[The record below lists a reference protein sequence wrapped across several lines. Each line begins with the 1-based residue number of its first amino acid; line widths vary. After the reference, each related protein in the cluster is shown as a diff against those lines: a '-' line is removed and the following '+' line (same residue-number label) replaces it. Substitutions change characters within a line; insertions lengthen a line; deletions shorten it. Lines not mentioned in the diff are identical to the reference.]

1 MLKQLKEG
9 YLVENL
15 KINLMNDWFE
25 KWFSSEYYFELYK
38 HREEKDTRTLVNL
51 IQRNI
56 DCSNKSTLLDI
67 CCGAGRHSLEFA
79 RRGYDVT
86 GFDISPFMISKAKLA
101 LKSNKEIGLKIKFL
115 IMDMRNF
122 NFDNSFDIAV
132 NIFSSFGYFTDDDE
146 NFSLFQNV
154 KSSLK
159 KNGYFIFDF
168 LNRYYVIKYLVPITK
183 TTLGD
188 KIILQKR
195 RIENNFV
202 FKDIYIC
209 KKYQFK
215 ECVRRKPD
223 FMERIKLYGFTEIRN
238 ELRKNNLEIIEI
250 FGDYYGNKYN
260 ELNSKRLIIFAKK
273 V

>member
-1 MLKQLKEG
+1 
-9 YLVENL
+9 
-15 KINLMNDWFE
+15 MNEWFE

-56 DCSNKSTLLDI
+56 ECSNRASLLDV

-86 GFDISPFMISKAKLA
+86 GIDISPFMINKAQQS
-101 LKSNKEIGLKIKFL
+101 LKMNKEVGLKIKFL

-122 NFDNSFDIAV
+122 NFNGSFDIAV
-132 NIFSSFGYFTDDDE
+132 NIFSSFGYFIDDKE
-146 NFSLFQNV
+146 NFSLFSNV
-154 KSSLK
+154 NSSLK

-168 LNRYYVIKYLVPITK
+168 LNRYYIIKYLEPQTK
-183 TTLGD
+183 TVLKD

-202 FKDIYIC
+202 YKDIYIC
-209 KKYQFK
+209 KRSQFK
-215 ECVRRKPD
+215 ECIRRKPD
-223 FMERIKLYGFTEIRN
+223 FMERIKLYGFTEIRS
-238 ELRKNNLEIIEI
+238 ELKKNNFEILEV

-273 V
+273 I